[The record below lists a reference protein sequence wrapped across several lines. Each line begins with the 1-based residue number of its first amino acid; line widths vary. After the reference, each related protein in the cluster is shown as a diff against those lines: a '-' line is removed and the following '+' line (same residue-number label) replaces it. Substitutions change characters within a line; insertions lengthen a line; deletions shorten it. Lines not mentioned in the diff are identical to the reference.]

1 MSIWSDMQDRSA
13 GTTVKE
19 EDKIRSKEALSY
31 LIVEKLKE
39 DKLGLERILESFSKR
54 LDLPDKEEDSLF
66 DIEDKKRILSA
77 DELLLLQT
85 SLILPFYLLKGSSL
99 EYSSLEDILIRGG
112 VRVIIDPREPQ
123 NKDMRKIPAE
133 LDNARRY
140 WKKMVEENPNDD
152 FARKMLAE
160 VLEEIAIW
168 KQVLILGFY
177 MPTEKIILL
186 FPNNMRKVASN
197 KEMPMLLVSTLAHEV
212 MHAYFDRTPLDNYPY
227 VYSIEE
233 PMAEFGMLLY
243 LKETYQMG
251 YFDWAKEFV
260 GSKKS
265 CYRYGSALMEQC
277 EKEGYS
283 SQTRKDFELYKIVG
297 LPLRFI

>member
-1 MSIWSDMQDRSA
+1 MWGDVLKRDLLGETR
-13 GTTVKE
+13 E
-19 EDKIRSKEALSY
+19 EDKIRIKKDLSS
-31 LIVEKLKE
+31 LIIEQLKE
-39 DKLGLERILESFSKR
+39 DKRGLERILESFSKR
-54 LDLPDKEEDSLF
+54 LDLPNNGEGSLF
-66 DIEDKKRILSA
+66 DIEDKETLLST

-99 EYSSLEDILIRGG
+99 EYSSLEDILIRGR
-112 VRVIIDPREPQ
+112 VRVIIDPRKPQ

-140 WKKMVEENPNDD
+140 WEKMVDENPNDD
-152 FARKMLAE
+152 FARKKLAE

-168 KQVLILGFY
+168 KQVLILGLY
-177 MPTEKIILL
+177 EPTEKIILL
-186 FPNNMRKVASN
+186 FPNNMREVASN

-243 LKETYQMG
+243 LKETYQME
-251 YFDWAKEFV
+251 YFDWAKGFV

-277 EKEGYS
+277 EKEGSS

-297 LPLRFI
+297 KPLRFI